1 MEPSVLKACHYSTP
15 SLLLT
20 KQLDKWEVFPGL
32 RESLLVDPLHTKDCF
47 WHHHAASLYKTKHL
61 LTLMMTGELASTSLS
76 NQVEDLTLA
85 RQCIMVVIDR
95 LALSP
100 VRLFFGG
107 IEG

>member
-1 MEPSVLKACHYSTP
+1 
-15 SLLLT
+15 
-20 KQLDKWEVFPGL
+20 
-32 RESLLVDPLHTKDCF
+32 
-47 WHHHAASLYKTKHL
+47 
-61 LTLMMTGELASTSLS
+61 MMTGELASTSLS
-76 NQVEDLTLA
+76 NQVEDFTLA